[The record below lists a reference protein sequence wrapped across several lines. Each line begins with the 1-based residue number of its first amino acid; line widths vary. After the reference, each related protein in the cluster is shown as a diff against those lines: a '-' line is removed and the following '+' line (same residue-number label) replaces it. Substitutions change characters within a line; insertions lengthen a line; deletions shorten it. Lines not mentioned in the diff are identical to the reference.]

1 MPFYNPNSMFASEF
15 TSTDSSPI
23 VAVFAADE
31 LAFELGLWLSGLES
45 FLSTSGHAFTETN
58 GAKDA
63 ARNWTKEFRLTH
75 SALLLCAKLNFRLR
89 KTIGPDVEAGEHSGL
104 TSADLDD
111 LTLVLRDAI
120 VLNESIIKSETL
132 KFGDWRSWN
141 SILLDKIKGSSVF
154 DKLTEP
160 IDRPGEEYLPETLQ
174 KLLQS
179 KHIPFADEADLRIVI
194 PRFAMILQWLSLVGR
209 MLKNDEPLKPSLLI
223 FSKVFEHTEDL
234 INHINNRLSR
244 FPNEEAELFGSLDS
258 ASYTAAVE
266 LKKVFNQELTGL
278 VRIRPAPSIY
288 ARIET
293 AYSLLNDSFQ
303 QILAGFAHVI
313 DPKVL
318 PSDVFPNFRTKL
330 EKSLAL
336 REDLWKVSQAVQA
349 AEQKPEK
356 QMLEALNGNLKN
368 FLAETLGLLYYK
380 DKETVERFCEEIMT
394 TTEKKDLVPVL
405 HRFGAYLETLF
416 GQVNMRT
423 VLAGHPWKAPK

>member
-1 MPFYNPNSMFASEF
+1 MFSGDF
-15 TSTDSSPI
+15 TSTDSSAI
-23 VAVFAADE
+23 VAVFDADE

-45 FLSTSGHAFTETN
+45 FLSTSGYSFAETN
-58 GAKDA
+58 RAKDA
-63 ARNWTKEFRLTH
+63 ARDWTKECRLTH

-89 KTIGPDVEAGEHSGL
+89 KTIGSELGDEQDGL
-104 TSADLDD
+104 TLADLDD
-111 LTLVLRDAI
+111 FTLVLRDAI
-120 VLNESIIKSETL
+120 VLNESIIKGEPL

-141 SILLDKIKGSSVF
+141 SILLEKITASSVF
-154 DKLTEP
+154 DKLTGM

-179 KHIPFADEADLRIVI
+179 KQIPFADEADLSIVI
-194 PRFAMILQWLSLVGR
+194 PRFAKILRWLSVVER
-209 MLKNDEPLKPSLLI
+209 MLRNDEPLKPSLLI
-223 FSKVFEHTEDL
+223 FSKVFEQTEDL

-278 VRIRPAPSIY
+278 VGLRPAPTIY

-303 QILAGFAHVI
+303 QILAGFARVI

-318 PSDVFPNFRTKL
+318 PSDIFPAFQTKL
-330 EKSLAL
+330 EKSLVL
-336 REDLWKVSQAVQA
+336 RERLWKVSQVVQA

-356 QMLEALNGNLKN
+356 QLLEALNGDLKN
-368 FLAETLGLLYYK
+368 FLAETLGLLYSK
-380 DKETVERFCEEIMT
+380 DKETVERFCEEIMAT
-394 TTEKKDLVPVL
+394 SERKDLVPVL

-416 GQVNMRT
+416 SQVNMRT
-423 VLAGHPWKAPK
+423 VLAAHPFEAATKI